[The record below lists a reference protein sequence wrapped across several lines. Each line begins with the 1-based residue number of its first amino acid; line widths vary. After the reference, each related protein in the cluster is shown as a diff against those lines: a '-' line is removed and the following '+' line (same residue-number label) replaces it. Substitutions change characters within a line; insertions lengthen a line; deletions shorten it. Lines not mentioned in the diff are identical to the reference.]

1 MNKKAFTI
9 VELAVV
15 LLVIGILS
23 GLLLRNLGGF
33 TASARDQRRI
43 SDLRN
48 VSAYI
53 ATYYVRRGQ
62 YPPTT
67 TWSGLES
74 ELIRAGALGPG
85 MKLPRDPLSPN
96 QDYEYSYC
104 TSTNPTN
111 VGRITNYILMAV
123 LEVTRDQAPQI
134 FQGTATSGDLTRASL
149 SCGPINTKCSDAP
162 TSSNYCI
169 LF

>member
-1 MNKKAFTI
+1 MNKKAFTL

-15 LLVIGILS
+15 LLVIGILA

-43 SDLRN
+43 GDLRN

-53 ATYYVRRGQ
+53 TNYYARQGQ
-62 YPPTT
+62 YPATT

-74 ELIRAGALGPG
+74 ELKTAGVLGPG
-85 MKLPRDPLSPN
+85 VNLPRDPLSPN
-96 QDYEYSYC
+96 QDYSYSYC
-104 TSTNPTN
+104 TSSTNR
-111 VGRITNYILMAV
+111 VTNYVLRAV
-123 LEVTRDQAPQI
+123 LETTRGQAPQL
-134 FQGTATSGDLTRASL
+134 FQGTVSYNDLTNAGLSCPGVTSAQCATSS
-149 SCGPINTKCSDAP
+149 
-162 TSSNYCI
+162 TSTDYCL

>member
-1 MNKKAFTI
+1 MNKKAFTL

-15 LLVIGILS
+15 LLVIGILA

-43 SDLRN
+43 GDLRN

-53 ATYYVRRGQ
+53 TTYYARQGQ
-62 YPPTT
+62 YPATT

-74 ELIRAGALGPG
+74 ELKKAGVLGPG
-85 MKLPRDPLSPN
+85 VNLPRDPLSPN
-96 QDYEYSYC
+96 QDYSYSHC
-104 TSTNPTN
+104 TSSPS
-111 VGRITNYILMAV
+111 GRVTNYVLRAV
-123 LEVTRDQAPQI
+123 LETTRDQAPQI
-134 FQGTATSGDLTRASL
+134 FQGTVSYNDLRNAGLSCPGVSSTQCATSS
-149 SCGPINTKCSDAP
+149 
-162 TSSNYCI
+162 TSTDYCL

>member
-1 MNKKAFTI
+1 MNKKAFTL

-15 LLVIGILS
+15 LLVIGILA

-43 SDLRN
+43 ADLRN

-53 ATYYVRRGQ
+53 TNYYARQGQ
-62 YPPTT
+62 YPTAT

-74 ELIRAGALGPG
+74 ELRRAGVLGAG
-85 MKLPRDPLSPN
+85 IDLPRDPLSPN
-96 QDYEYSYC
+96 QGYSYSYC
-104 TSTNPTN
+104 TSSNN
-111 VGRITNYILMAV
+111 RISNYVLRAV
-123 LEVTRDQAPQI
+123 LETTRGQSPQI
-134 FQGTATSGDLTRASL
+134 FQGTVSYNDLRNAGLSCPGISSTECATSS
-149 SCGPINTKCSDAP
+149 
-162 TSSNYCI
+162 TSNDYCL